1 MTGIADTELV
11 PTTFIYF
18 WLRYMHKMMI
28 IVIRRNIDKISGSP
42 DIVLVKMYYM
52 YYRGT
57 QIGFI
62 LKIFILSVNDFRL
75 VHKLSITAHRGV
87 YRNLYCIRPFFDV
100 LRKGGIL
107 YRLLRCLIGYK
118 DIICA

>member
-1 MTGIADTELV
+1 M
-11 PTTFIYF
+11 
-18 WLRYMHKMMI
+18 
-28 IVIRRNIDKISGSP
+28 DKISGSP

-75 VHKLSITAHRGV
+75 VHKLFITPRRGV
-87 YRNLYCIRPFFDV
+87 YRNVYCIRPFF
-100 LRKGGIL
+100 RCSKEGG
-107 YRLLRCLIGYK
+107 
-118 DIICA
+118 DIVQIIKMPDWL